1 MGEKKVILG
10 ITGASGSILAQ
21 RFLESAMCDIHLVI
35 SSNAITVIEY
45 ETGRKEEVK
54 EEAGKDGRKIFL
66 IQKENLLE
74 LMTDLRKQGYDHLSL
89 ITAVDFRDRIEL
101 VYHLQKSASNF
112 ELLTVRTVTYDS
124 TIDSVTSIWESA
136 NWDEREQ
143 YDMMG
148 VVFRGHPNLKRIL
161 LPEGWVGYPLRK
173 DYDLSKNQ
181 YVNMDDE
188 GNDRVSFDPGDG
200 W

>member
-1 MGEKKVILG
+1 M
-10 ITGASGSILAQ
+10 A
-21 RFLESAMCDIHLVI
+21 
-35 SSNAITVIEY
+35 Y
-45 ETGRKEEVK
+45 EVK
-54 EEAGKDGRKIFL
+54 EENSKDGRKVLRIS
-66 IQKENLLE
+66 KESLLE
-74 LMTDLRKQGYDHLSL
+74 LMGDIKGSGYDSLSL
-89 ITAVDFRDRIEL
+89 ISTVDFRDRIEV
-101 VYHLQKSASNF
+101 VYHLTNSRTEEMLAIKS
-112 ELLTVRTVTYDS
+112 ETRDS
-124 TIDSVTSIWESA
+124 RMPSVTSLFESA

-148 VVFRGHPNLKRIL
+148 IIFEGHPDLKRIL

-173 DYDLSKNQ
+173 DYDLSKVQ

>member
-1 MGEKKVILG
+1 MP
-10 ITGASGSILAQ
+10 
-21 RFLESAMCDIHLVI
+21 
-35 SSNAITVIEY
+35 Y
-45 ETGRKEEVK
+45 EVK

-66 IQKENLLE
+66 IQKENFLE

-181 YVNMDDE
+181 YVNMDEE
-188 GNDRVSFDPGDG
+188 GNDIVSFDPGDG

>member
-1 MGEKKVILG
+1 M
-10 ITGASGSILAQ
+10 A
-21 RFLESAMCDIHLVI
+21 
-35 SSNAITVIEY
+35 Y
-45 ETGRKEEVK
+45 EVK
-54 EEAGKDGRKIFL
+54 EENSKDGRKVLRIS
-66 IQKENLLE
+66 KESLLE
-74 LMTDLRKQGYDHLSL
+74 LMGDIKGSGYDSLSL
-89 ITAVDFRDRIEL
+89 ISTVDFRDRIEV
-101 VYHLQKSASNF
+101 VYHLTNSRTEEMLVIKS
-112 ELLTVRTVTYDS
+112 ETRDS
-124 TIDSVTSIWESA
+124 RMPSVTSLFESA

-148 VVFRGHPNLKRIL
+148 IIFEGHPDLKRIL

-173 DYDLSKNQ
+173 DYDLSKVQ

>member
-1 MGEKKVILG
+1 MP
-10 ITGASGSILAQ
+10 
-21 RFLESAMCDIHLVI
+21 
-35 SSNAITVIEY
+35 Y
-45 ETGRKEEVK
+45 EVK
-54 EEAGKDGRKIFL
+54 EEKGKDGRKVFL
-66 IQKENLLE
+66 IQKENFLE

-101 VYHLQKSASNF
+101 VYHLQKSESNF

-124 TIDSVTSIWESA
+124 TIDSVSSIWESA

-148 VVFRGHPNLKRIL
+148 VVFKGHPNLKRIL

>member
-1 MGEKKVILG
+1 M
-10 ITGASGSILAQ
+10 S
-21 RFLESAMCDIHLVI
+21 
-35 SSNAITVIEY
+35 Y
-45 ETGRKEEVK
+45 EVR
-54 EEAGKDGRKIFL
+54 EEAGKDGRKIL
-66 IQKENLLE
+66 RIPKENLLE
-74 LMTDLRKQGYDHLSL
+74 LMKDLKGQGYDHLAL
-89 ITAVDFRDRIEL
+89 ITAVDYRDRIEL
-101 VYHLQKSASNF
+101 VYHLERSSTNF
-112 ELLTVRTVTYDS
+112 EILTVKTDVNDS
-124 TIDSVTSIWESA
+124 TVDSVTSLWESA

-148 VVFRGHPNLKRIL
+148 LVFRGHPDLKRIL

-173 DYDLSKNQ
+173 DYDLSKTQ

>member
-1 MGEKKVILG
+1 M
-10 ITGASGSILAQ
+10 
-21 RFLESAMCDIHLVI
+21 
-35 SSNAITVIEY
+35 
-45 ETGRKEEVK
+45 
-54 EEAGKDGRKIFL
+54 KDLKG
-66 IQKENLLE
+66 
-74 LMTDLRKQGYDHLSL
+74 QGYDHLAL
-89 ITAVDFRDRIEL
+89 ITAVDYRDRIEL
-101 VYHLQKSASNF
+101 VYHLERSSTNF
-112 ELLTVRTVTYDS
+112 EILTVKTDVNDS
-124 TIDSVTSIWESA
+124 TVDSVTSLWESA

-148 VVFRGHPNLKRIL
+148 LVFRGHPDLKRIL

-173 DYDLSKNQ
+173 DYDLSKTQ